1 MNTIL
6 SKSLEPLKERVRLA
20 LNYSHDVHDYGIER
34 AEYYEWY
41 LKHSKRLQQFKNCHR
56 GESCFI
62 IGNGPSLN
70 QMDLNPLKEV
80 HTFGL
85 NKIYLIFEKV
95 NLNLSYHVSVN
106 PLVIEQSVNN
116 FTALSCPSFLSFKSF
131 CEYRKKQENPLNIP
145 DNLYFVLTSSTC
157 HFSSNIAQKIN
168 EGYTV
173 TYVAMQIAFYMG
185 FKQVFLIGVDH
196 NFKAVGKPNEK
207 QTLKGDDMN
216 HFSPNYFANKEWQL
230 PDLEGSELSYRIA
243 KFNYERSGRIIYD
256 ATVDGKLE
264 IFPKIS
270 YEEALSL
277 CNKK

>member
-1 MNTIL
+1 MNNPVESI
-6 SKSLEPLKERVRLA
+6 KDRIRLA
-20 LNYSHDVHDYGIER
+20 LNYSGNVYEHGLEKED
-34 AEYYEWY
+34 YYEWY
-41 LKHSKRLQQFKNCHR
+41 LKQSKRLQKFRKIHQ

-70 QMDLNPLKEV
+70 KMDLTPLQKV

-95 NLNLSYHVSVN
+95 DLNLSYHVSVN
-106 PLVIEQSVNN
+106 PFVIEQSINN
-116 FTALSCPSFLSFKSF
+116 FTSLSCPSFLSFKSF
-131 CEYRKKQENPLNIP
+131 CSYRKEQTNNLKVPENI
-145 DNLYFVLTSSTC
+145 YFILTGGSC
-157 HFSSNIAQKIN
+157 DFSSDITRKIN

-196 NFKAVGKPNEK
+196 NFKTVGKPNEK
-207 QTLKGDDMN
+207 QVLEGDDLN

-230 PDLEGSELSYRIA
+230 PDLEGSELAYRMA
-243 KFNYERSGRIIYD
+243 KFKYERAGRKIYD
-256 ATVDGKLE
+256 ATVDGKLD

-270 YEEALSL
+270 YEKALEM
-277 CNKK
+277 CNKKV